1 MTDPLM
7 RLLAELPQAEPDR
20 DRAARVRARCHT
32 ALARHRPR
40 SPSPRRRERVRGPLI
55 AALGAVY
62 LVESVR
68 QALLLFGII

>member
-1 MTDPLM
+1 M

-20 DRAARVRARCHT
+20 HRAARVRTRCHA
-32 ALARHRPR
+32 ALARRR
-40 SPSPRRRERVRGPLI
+40 QQPSRATGRVERIRGPLL

-68 QALLLFGII
+68 QALLLLGISLL